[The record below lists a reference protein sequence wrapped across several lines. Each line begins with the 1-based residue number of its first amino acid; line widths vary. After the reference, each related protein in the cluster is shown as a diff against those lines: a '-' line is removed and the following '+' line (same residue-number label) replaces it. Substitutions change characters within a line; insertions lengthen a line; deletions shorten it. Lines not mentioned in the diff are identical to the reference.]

1 MDKDW
6 LGNKQS
12 AFSILGARV
21 FAQHDRAE
29 HDYYA
34 TSPEAVEELLKV
46 EKFTK
51 KVWECACGEGHIS
64 KVLEAHGYEVISTDL
79 IDRGFGEGYVDF
91 LKTEKT
97 NIPFDIVTNPPYKF
111 AKEFAEKAIEVIA
124 DGRKVA
130 MLLKIQFLESVK
142 RRELFDKHPPMK
154 IYVFSRRVGCALN
167 GDFEATANRAMCFAW
182 FVWQKGYTGDAVVK
196 WIN

>member
-21 FAQHDRAE
+21 FAQHDRAK

-34 TSPEAVEELLKV
+34 TPPEAVEELLKV

-64 KVLEAHGYEVISTDL
+64 KVLKAHGYEVISTDL

-91 LKTEKT
+91 LKTETYFSYKAKGFKISGKDDISIKNVAYISLNEVLKKEVEPRTSEKILVDSDT
-97 NIPFDIVTNPPYKF
+97 NF
-111 AKEFAEKAIEVIA
+111 
-124 DGRKVA
+124 
-130 MLLKIQFLESVK
+130 FL
-142 RRELFDKHPPMK
+142 
-154 IYVFSRRVGCALN
+154 N
-167 GDFEATANRAMCFAW
+167 NR
-182 FVWQKGYTGDAVVK
+182 
-196 WIN
+196 

>member
-1 MDKDW
+1 MSKD
-6 LGNKQS
+6 LTGNKQS
-12 AFSILGARV
+12 TFTCLGARN
-21 FAQHDRAE
+21 FAQHERAE

-34 TSPEAVEELLKV
+34 TPPEAVEELLKV

-182 FVWQKGYTGDAVVK
+182 FVWQKGYTGDTVVK

>member
-1 MDKDW
+1 MSKDW
-6 LGNKQS
+6 TGNKQS

-46 EKFTK
+46 EQFSP

-79 IDRGFGEGYVDF
+79 IDRGFGDGYVDF
-91 LKTEKT
+91 LKTQTT
-97 NIPFDIVTNPPYKF
+97 NIPYDIVTNPPYNF
-111 AKEFAEKAIEVIA
+111 SKEFAEKAIEVIA

-142 RRELFDKHPPMK
+142 RRELFDKYPPNEN
-154 IYVFSRRVGCALN
+154 L
-167 GDFEATANRAMCFAW
+167 CF
-182 FVWQKGYTGDAVVK
+182 
-196 WIN
+196 

>member
-1 MDKDW
+1 MGKEW
-6 LGNKQS
+6 TVNKQS

-154 IYVFSRRVGCALN
+154 IYVFSKRIGCARN
-167 GDFEATANRAMCFAW
+167 GDFGACSNRAMCFAW

>member
-111 AKEFAEKAIEVIA
+111 AKEFVEKAIEVIA

-154 IYVFSRRVGCALN
+154 IYVFSKRIGCARN
-167 GDFEATANRAMCFAW
+167 GDFGACSNSAMCFAW

>member
-46 EKFTK
+46 EQFSP

-79 IDRGFGEGYVDF
+79 IDRGFGDGYVDF
-91 LKTEKT
+91 LKTETT
-97 NIPFDIVTNPPYKF
+97 NIPYDIVTNPPYKF
-111 AKEFAEKAIEVIA
+111 AKEF
-124 DGRKVA
+124 
-130 MLLKIQFLESVK
+130 KISIN
-142 RRELFDKHPPMK
+142 ELCSKTK
-154 IYVFSRRVGCALN
+154 
-167 GDFEATANRAMCFAW
+167 
-182 FVWQKGYTGDAVVK
+182 K
-196 WIN
+196 

>member
-1 MDKDW
+1 MGKDW
-6 LGNKQS
+6 TGNKQS

-46 EKFTK
+46 EQFSP

-64 KVLEAHGYEVISTDL
+64 KVLEAHAYEVISTDL
-79 IDRGFGEGYVDF
+79 IDRGFVDGYVDF
-91 LKTEKT
+91 LKTET
-97 NIPFDIVTNPPYKF
+97 TYIPYDLVTNPPYKF
-111 AKEFAEKAIEVIA
+111 ATEFAEKAIEVIA

-182 FVWQKGYTGDAVVK
+182 FVWQKGYTGDTVVK

>member
-1 MDKDW
+1 MGKDW
-6 LGNKQS
+6 TGNKQS

-111 AKEFAEKAIEVIA
+111 AKEFVEKAIEVIA

-142 RRELFDKHPPMK
+142 RRELFDKHPPHENLC
-154 IYVFSRRVGCALN
+154 VQQ
-167 GDFEATANRAMCFAW
+167 ANRLCA
-182 FVWQKGYTGDAVVK
+182 
-196 WIN
+196 